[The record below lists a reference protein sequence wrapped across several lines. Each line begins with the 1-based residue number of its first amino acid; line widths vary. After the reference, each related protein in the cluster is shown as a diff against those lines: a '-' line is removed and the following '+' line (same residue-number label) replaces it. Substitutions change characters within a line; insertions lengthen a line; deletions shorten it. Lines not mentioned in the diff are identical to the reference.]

1 MKAPVRARAQRQ
13 EKFDV
18 NGDPAKLDA
27 MYTRF
32 LGKTGPKMLSD
43 ETKWLAVTH
52 KSFDHARRGFNDR
65 MAFLGRQIVELQTS
79 LGLLTAADTNSY
91 TSRSE
96 DAYGRQAFQ
105 HPATD
110 NVEVL
115 NAGGKQFF
123 LHHRQMSGI
132 AARYGLPEV
141 VRWQPKDV
149 RDLAASGSDMVY
161 AQAVYAIVGALALE
175 QGGQVANRV
184 ARERIL
190 QPIGLKSGL
199 LESAAVRQEH
209 ISS

>member
-1 MKAPVRARAQRQ
+1 MKAPVRARAERQ
-13 EKFDV
+13 EKFEV

-27 MYTRF
+27 MYARF
-32 LGKTGPKMLSD
+32 LGRSGPKMLSD

-79 LGLLTAADTNSY
+79 LGLLNNVDANGYMSNSQ
-91 TSRSE
+91 
-96 DAYGRQAFQ
+96 DAYGRQPFH
-105 HPATD
+105 HPSIE

-115 NAGGKQFF
+115 NGGGKQFF
-123 LHHRQMSGI
+123 LHHKQISGV

-149 RDLAASGSDMVY
+149 HDLPGSGCDMVY
-161 AQAVYAIVGALALE
+161 AQALYAIVGALALE
-175 QGGQVANRV
+175 QGGQVANKI

-190 QPIGLKSGL
+190 QPVGLRTGS
-199 LESAAVRQEH
+199 LEGSPAEQA